1 MKKLL
6 ILSAILVSAWSAV
19 AQPWQ
24 QPEIVSKADRSTVE
38 FVVRDAKPILMDI
51 YQFKDQKTEG
61 KRPHT

>member
-6 ILSAILVSAWSAV
+6 ILSTILVSAWSAV

-38 FVVRDAKPILMDI
+38 FVVRDAKPSDG
-51 YQFKDQKTEG
+51 DTEFHVDG
-61 KRPHT
+61 GRGGDK